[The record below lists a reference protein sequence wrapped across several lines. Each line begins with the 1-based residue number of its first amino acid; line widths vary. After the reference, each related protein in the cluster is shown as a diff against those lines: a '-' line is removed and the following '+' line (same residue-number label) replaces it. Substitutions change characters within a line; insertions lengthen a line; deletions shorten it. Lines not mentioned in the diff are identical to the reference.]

1 MNREQAI
8 EKAAEFY
15 AKPRTFIGAL
25 EALGVLKLDA
35 PAPAGAAGLG
45 YARPAVTGW
54 GMNRAPAAGP
64 ATPAGPGP
72 CRPRAQKGGS
82 AG

>member
-35 PAPAGAAGLG
+35 PAPAAPLGSVTQDQRLQAGG
-45 YARPAVTGW
+45 
-54 GMNRAPAAGP
+54 
-64 ATPAGPGP
+64 
-72 CRPRAQKGGS
+72 
-82 AG
+82 